1 MPESESVQKSH
12 SSSLPKANVKVEA
25 WTFDVGDAGK
35 TAAAFAEEVIHRVE
49 TAWDGGV
56 DIVLLPE
63 FLWAALEPLLP
74 GKDVDMEDIA
84 RVVWLDLMPRL
95 KQRLCRKGKHAV
107 VGTAPYLDT
116 SSRHL
121 YNRAIIFSDGRLLH
135 QDKLFLTPWEHE
147 FRGGRELYVF
157 EMSGLRVAVVICL
170 DIEVPELSA
179 RLRGLNIDLLLVP
192 SATETIYGSERVTRC
207 ASARSIEL
215 GCAVVVCPLVGKCDS
230 SMVNV
235 NLGKIA
241 MYLPALKAFDVYDR
255 TEDTRLVHQGW
266 HSLRVEVPEAVIQEA
281 HRRRKETNPSQLS
294 VNLTP
299 DEVQIDESARTPLPK
314 KIARRERM

>member
-1 MPESESVQKSH
+1 MPDTAPSK
-12 SSSLPKANVKVEA
+12 PNVKVEA

-35 TAAAFAEEVIHRVE
+35 TIDAFADEVIHRVE
-49 TAWDGGV
+49 TSWDSGI

-63 FLWAALEPLLP
+63 YLWAALEPLLP
-74 GKDVDMEDIA
+74 NKDADMEDIA
-84 RVVWLDLMPRL
+84 KVVWQDLMPRL
-95 KQRLCRKGKHAV
+95 RQRLSRKGKHAIL
-107 VGTAPYLDT
+107 GTAPYLDPD
-116 SSRHL
+116 SRHL

-147 FRGGRELYVF
+147 FRAGRELYVF
-157 EMSGLRVAVVICL
+157 EMSGLRVAIVICL
-170 DIEVPELSA
+170 DIEVPELSS

-192 SATETIYGSERVTRC
+192 SATETLYGSERVTRC
-207 ASARSIEL
+207 ASARAIEL
-215 GCAVVVCPLVGKCDS
+215 GCAVLVCPLVGKCDS

-241 MYLPALKAFDVYDR
+241 LYLPALKAFEAYDR

-266 HSLRVEVPEAVIQEA
+266 HALRAEVPGAVIQEA

-299 DEVQIDESARTPLPK
+299 DEVRIDESARTPPTK
-314 KIARRERM
+314 KITRRERM

>member
-1 MPESESVQKSH
+1 MPDTEPSKKNAAFRS
-12 SSSLPKANVKVEA
+12 NVKVEA

-35 TAAAFAEEVIHRVE
+35 TVDAFAEEVMHRVE
-49 TAWDGGV
+49 TAWAAGA

-74 GKDVDMEDIA
+74 NKDADMEDIA
-84 RVVWLDLMPRL
+84 KVVWVDLMPRL
-95 KQRLCRKGKHAV
+95 KQRLSRKGKHAV
-107 VGTAPYLDT
+107 IGTAPWRDP
-116 SSRHL
+116 SNGHL
-121 YNRAIIFSDGRLLH
+121 HNRAIIFSDGRLLH

-147 FRGGRELYVF
+147 FSAGRELYVF

-207 ASARSIEL
+207 ASARAIEL
-215 GCAVVVCPLVGKCDS
+215 GCAVVVCPLVGECDS
-230 SMVNV
+230 SMVNL

-255 TEDTRLVHQGW
+255 TEDTRLVRQGW
-266 HSLRVEVPEAVIQEA
+266 HALRLEVPEAVIQEA
-281 HRRRKETNPSQLS
+281 HRRRKETNPSQLN
-294 VNLTP
+294 VNLSP
-299 DEVQIDESARTPLPK
+299 DEVQIDASVSQLPK
-314 KIARRERM
+314 KIVRRERQ

>member
-1 MPESESVQKSH
+1 MPDTAPSKT
-12 SSSLPKANVKVEA
+12 NVKVEA

-35 TAAAFAEEVIHRVE
+35 TIDSFAEEVMHRVE
-49 TAWDGGV
+49 TAWAGGV

-63 FLWAALEPLLP
+63 YLWAALEPLLP
-74 GKDVDMEDIA
+74 PDADMEDIA
-84 RVVWLDLMPRL
+84 KVVWVDLMPKLR
-95 KQRLCRKGKHAV
+95 QRLCQKGKHAIL
-107 VGTAPYLDT
+107 GTAPYLDPA
-116 SSRHL
+116 SRHL
-121 YNRAIIFSDGRLLH
+121 YNRALIFSDGRVLH

-147 FRGGRELYVF
+147 FRAGRELFVF
-157 EMSGLRVAVVICL
+157 EMSGLRVAVIICL

-192 SATETIYGSERVTRC
+192 SATETLYGSERVTRC
-207 ASARSIEL
+207 ASARAIEL

-235 NLGKIA
+235 NLGRIA
-241 MYLPALKAFDVYDR
+241 MYLPALKAFEAYDR
-255 TEDTRLVHQGW
+255 SEDTRLVHQGW
-266 HSLRVEVPEAVIQEA
+266 HALRVEVPEAVIQEA
-281 HRRRKETNPSQLS
+281 HRRRKETNPSQLN

-299 DEVQIDESARTPLPK
+299 EEVQIDESARTPSPR

>member
-1 MPESESVQKSH
+1 MPDSAPPNNTAPRS
-12 SSSLPKANVKVEA
+12 NVKVEA

-35 TAAAFAEEVIHRVE
+35 TIDSFAEEVIHRVE
-49 TAWDGGV
+49 TSWDAGA

-63 FLWAALEPLLP
+63 YLWAALEPLLP
-74 GKDVDMEDIA
+74 NKDADMEDIA
-84 RVVWLDLMPRL
+84 KVVWQDLMPRL
-95 KQRLCRKGKHAV
+95 RQRLSRKGKHAIL
-107 VGTAPYLDT
+107 GTAPYLDPAN
-116 SSRHL
+116 RHL

-147 FRGGRELYVF
+147 FRAGRELCVF
-157 EMSGLRVAVVICL
+157 EMSGLRVAVIICL
-170 DIEVPELSA
+170 DIEVPELSS
-179 RLRGLNIDLLLVP
+179 RLRGLNLDLLLVP
-192 SATETIYGSERVTRC
+192 SATETLYGSERVTRC
-207 ASARSIEL
+207 ASARAIEL
-215 GCAVVVCPLVGKCDS
+215 GCAVLVCPLVGKCDS

-241 MYLPALKAFDVYDR
+241 LYLPALKAFEAYDR

-266 HSLRVEVPEAVIQEA
+266 HALRAEVPGAVIQEA

-299 DEVQIDESARTPLPK
+299 DEIQIDESARTPATK
-314 KIARRERM
+314 KITRRERM

>member
-1 MPESESVQKSH
+1 MPDSAPSKNVASH
-12 SSSLPKANVKVEA
+12 ANVRVEA

-35 TAAAFAEEVIHRVE
+35 TIDSFAEHVIHQVE
-49 TAWDGGV
+49 TSWASGV

-63 FLWAALEPLLP
+63 YLWAALEPLLP
-74 GKDVDMEDIA
+74 GKDADMDDIA
-84 RVVWLDLMPRL
+84 KVVWVDLMPRL
-95 KQRLCRKGKHAV
+95 KQHLSRKGKHAV
-107 VGTAPYLDT
+107 LGTAPYLDPST
-116 SSRHL
+116 RHL

-147 FRGGRELYVF
+147 FHAGKELYVF
-157 EMSGLRVAVVICL
+157 EMSGLRVAIIICL

-192 SATETIYGSERVTRC
+192 SATETLYGSERVTRC
-207 ASARSIEL
+207 ASARAIEL

-235 NLGKIA
+235 NLGKIGL
-241 MYLPALKAFDVYDR
+241 YLPALKAFEAYDR

-266 HSLRVEVPEAVIQEA
+266 HSLRVEVPEAVIHEA
-281 HRRRKETNPSQLS
+281 HLRRKETNPSQLS
-294 VNLTP
+294 VSLTP
-299 DEVQIDESARTPLPK
+299 DEVQIDESARTPPK
-314 KIARRERM
+314 KAVRKERM

>member
-1 MPESESVQKSH
+1 MPDTTPSKTNVRT
-12 SSSLPKANVKVEA
+12 PRANVKVEA

-35 TAAAFAEEVIHRVE
+35 TIDAFAEEVMHRIE
-49 TAWDGGV
+49 TAWAGGV

-63 FLWAALEPLLP
+63 YLWAALEPLLP
-74 GKDVDMEDIA
+74 DKDAGMDDIA
-84 RVVWLDLMPRL
+84 KVVWVDLMPRL
-95 KQRLCRKGKHAV
+95 KQRLSRKGKHAV
-107 VGTAPYLDT
+107 LGTAPYLDP
-116 SSRHL
+116 SNRHL

-147 FRGGRELYVF
+147 FRAGKELYVF

-192 SATETIYGSERVTRC
+192 SATETLYGSERVTRC
-207 ASARSIEL
+207 ASARAIEL
-215 GCAVVVCPLVGKCDS
+215 GCAVLVCPLVGKCDS

-241 MYLPALKAFDVYDR
+241 MYLPAQKAFEAFDR

-266 HSLRVEVPEAVIQEA
+266 HALRVEVPEAVIHEA
-281 HRRRKETNPSQLS
+281 HLRRKETNPSQLN

-299 DEVQIDESARTPLPK
+299 DEVQIDESARTPPK
-314 KIARRERM
+314 KVVRRERM

>member
-1 MPESESVQKSH
+1 MPDPAPSK
-12 SSSLPKANVKVEA
+12 PNVKVEA

-35 TAAAFAEEVIHRVE
+35 TIDAFAEEVIHRVE
-49 TAWDGGV
+49 TSWDAGI

-63 FLWAALEPLLP
+63 YLWAALEPLLP
-74 GKDVDMEDIA
+74 NKDADMEDIA
-84 RVVWLDLMPRL
+84 KVVWQDLMPRL
-95 KQRLCRKGKHAV
+95 RQRLSRKGKHAIL
-107 VGTAPYLDT
+107 GTAPYLDPD
-116 SSRHL
+116 SRHL

-147 FRGGRELYVF
+147 FRAGRELYVF
-157 EMSGLRVAVVICL
+157 EMSGLRVAIVICL
-170 DIEVPELSA
+170 DIEVPELSS

-192 SATETIYGSERVTRC
+192 SATETLYGSERVTRC
-207 ASARSIEL
+207 ASARAIEL
-215 GCAVVVCPLVGKCDS
+215 GCAVLVCPLVGKCDS

-241 MYLPALKAFDVYDR
+241 LYLPALKAFEAYDR

-266 HSLRVEVPEAVIQEA
+266 HALRAEVPGTVIQEA

-299 DEVQIDESARTPLPK
+299 DEIQIDESARTPPPK
-314 KIARRERM
+314 KVVRRERM

>member
-1 MPESESVQKSH
+1 MPDTAPVKNTA
-12 SSSLPKANVKVEA
+12 PRPNVKVEA

-35 TAAAFAEEVIHRVE
+35 TIDAFAEEVIHRVE
-49 TAWDGGV
+49 IAWAGGV

-63 FLWAALEPLLP
+63 YLWAALEPLLP
-74 GKDVDMEDIA
+74 DKDADMEDIA
-84 RVVWLDLMPRL
+84 KVVWVDLMPRL
-95 KQRLCRKGKHAV
+95 RQRLSRKGKHAIL
-107 VGTAPYLDT
+107 GTAPFLDPT
-116 SSRHL
+116 NRHL

-147 FRGGRELYVF
+147 FRPGRELYVF
-157 EMSGLRVAVVICL
+157 EMSGLRVAIIICL

-192 SATETIYGSERVTRC
+192 SATETLYGSERVTRC
-207 ASARSIEL
+207 ASARAIEL

-235 NLGKIA
+235 NLGKIGL
-241 MYLPALKAFDVYDR
+241 YLPALKAFEAYDR

-266 HSLRVEVPEAVIQEA
+266 HALRVEVPEAVIQEA
-281 HRRRKETNPSQLS
+281 HRRRKETNPSQLT

-299 DEVQIDESARTPLPK
+299 DEVHIDESARTPPK
-314 KIARRERM
+314 KVTRRERQ

>member
-1 MPESESVQKSH
+1 MPDSESSKNAASR
-12 SSSLPKANVKVEA
+12 ANVKVEA

-35 TAAAFAEEVIHRVE
+35 TIDSFAEHVIHQVE
-49 TAWDGGV
+49 TSWASGV

-74 GKDVDMEDIA
+74 DKDSDMDDIA
-84 RVVWLDLMPRL
+84 KVVWVDLMPKL
-95 KQRLCRKGKHAV
+95 KQRLSRKGKHAV
-107 VGTAPYLDT
+107 LGTAPFLDT
-116 SSRHL
+116 SNRHL

-147 FRGGRELYVF
+147 FHAGRELYVF
-157 EMSGLRVAVVICL
+157 EMSGLRVAIVICL

-207 ASARSIEL
+207 ASARAIEL

-230 SMVNV
+230 SMVNL

-241 MYLPALKAFDVYDR
+241 MYLPALKAFDAYDR

-266 HSLRVEVPEAVIQEA
+266 HALRVEVPESVIHEA

-294 VNLTP
+294 VNMTP
-299 DEVQIDESARTPLPK
+299 DEVQIDESARDAKPK
-314 KIARRERM
+314 KVVRHERM